1 MYIICYPEKK
11 HVQNYDAPFS
21 FSKYSRTDQNK
32 LCFFARVSPI
42 DLFALTTLTYR
53 SLACRRAN
61 GLVLQYNCASSM
73 ILRQNFSTSQDYS
86 WVMLVPQF
94 ATMV

>member
-1 MYIICYPEKK
+1 MYIIFYPEKK